1 MNVNF
6 EYYRIFY
13 YVAKYHNFTKAAHAL
28 GSSQPNVTRA
38 MNCLEQQINTTLFVR
53 TNRGIQ
59 LTPEGEK
66 LYTHISAAMS
76 QIFAAEEE
84 LSDSTGL
91 SHGSIAIGVSETAL
105 NIFLFDKLKAFH
117 MTYPGIRLKLYNHST
132 PQAIDAL
139 EKGLV
144 DIAMVTSPLEIRKP
158 LRKTALRS
166 YHDILIGG
174 SAYKTTASRKRSLKE
189 LADFSFV
196 SLSAG
201 TGTNDLYV
209 RFFYENHLRFSPDM
223 EVATTDQILPM
234 VRCNLG
240 IGFCPEGIARP
251 AIERKEVFE
260 IELEEEIPE
269 RQITI
274 VEDSGKPQSIAVQKL
289 LTYFK

>member
-1 MNVNF
+1 MHAYVYVDYNKDKEFDITLNADGNNEGELVSYTFYSEDGGADGTNSLGDQKKNNVGANGALPRF
-6 EYYRIFY
+6 ILPENLSAGDYRIRFKIDWNSLAPCGSVISGNHIASNGGAIVDFTLRIESGD
-13 YVAKYHNFTKAAHAL
+13 VAVKDV
-28 GSSQPNVTRA
+28 QDVP
-38 MNCLEQQINTTLFVR
+38 
-53 TNRGIQ
+53 
-59 LTPEGEK
+59 
-66 LYTHISAAMS
+66 
-76 QIFAAEEE
+76 
-84 LSDSTGL
+84 
-91 SHGSIAIGVSETAL
+91 
-105 NIFLFDKLKAFH
+105 
-117 MTYPGIRLKLYNHST
+117 
-132 PQAIDAL
+132 
-139 EKGLV
+139 
-144 DIAMVTSPLEIRKP
+144 
-158 LRKTALRS
+158 
-166 YHDILIGG
+166 
-174 SAYKTTASRKRSLKE
+174 KTTFTGVTGGIMVQGQDCT
-189 LADFSFV
+189 ADIYDGQGRLIIKKAVTNGSFV

-251 AIERKEVFE
+251 AIEHKEVFE

>member
-1 MNVNF
+1 M
-6 EYYRIFY
+6 R
-13 YVAKYHNFTKAAHAL
+13 
-28 GSSQPNVTRA
+28 
-38 MNCLEQQINTTLFVR
+38 
-53 TNRGIQ
+53 
-59 LTPEGEK
+59 
-66 LYTHISAAMS
+66 LY
-76 QIFAAEEE
+76 
-84 LSDSTGL
+84 LL
-91 SHGSIAIGVSETAL
+91 
-105 NIFLFDKLKAFH
+105 DKLQEFH
-117 MTYPGIRLKLYNHST
+117 KDYPHVRLKISNHST

-209 RFFYENHLRFSPDM
+209 RFFYKNHLRFSPDM

-251 AIERKEVFE
+251 AIERKEIFE